1 VIANFLWNIKAQL
14 EIVGGYGEQVMPR
27 YLFNYR
33 DSDKSAEDLE
43 GTELADEPASVVEA
57 MISAKE
63 IIAEALV
70 CGGSVPRDA
79 EFSVTDS
86 EHRQLYVFPFS
97 LAADQPTDSISQAL
111 W

>member
-1 VIANFLWNIKAQL
+1 MENKLCLDISSTI
-14 EIVGGYGEQVMPR
+14 
-27 YLFNYR
+27 

-57 MISAKE
+57 IISAKE

-70 CGGSVPRDA
+70 SGQAVPRDA

-97 LAADQPTDSISQAL
+97 LAADQSTERISQAIGAAGSASVD

>member
-1 VIANFLWNIKAQL
+1 
-14 EIVGGYGEQVMPR
+14 MPR
-27 YLFNYR
+27 FFFHYR
-33 DSDKSAEDLE
+33 DGYKAAEDTE
-43 GTELADEPASVVEA
+43 GTELADEAASVIEA

-70 CGGSVPRDA
+70 RGEPVPREA

-97 LAADQPTDSISQAL
+97 LAADEPTDRISQTMWKAGSAP
-111 W
+111 

>member
-1 VIANFLWNIKAQL
+1 
-14 EIVGGYGEQVMPR
+14 MPR
-27 YLFNYR
+27 YFFHYS
-33 DSDKSAEDLE
+33 DADKSAEDLE
-43 GTELADEPASVVEA
+43 GTELVDERASVIEA

-70 CGGSVPRDA
+70 CGGPVPRDA

-97 LAADQPTDSISQAL
+97 FAADQSTERISQAIGAAGSASVD

>member
-1 VIANFLWNIKAQL
+1 
-14 EIVGGYGEQVMPR
+14 MPR
-27 YLFNYR
+27 YFFNYR

-86 EHRQLYVFPFS
+86 DHRQLYVFPFT
-97 LAADQPTDSISQAL
+97 LAADQPTDKIRRQ
-111 W
+111 